1 MRWGG
6 AAVVALPH
14 GYSLAFSQA
23 KPGRGTLIRKGC
35 GHPRSPTRLLV
46 LLREGLSGAT
56 SRYDRRE
63 QHAWRALAVVE
74 GGRQAFSV
82 PCRPTLDDDGE
93 SSGRDKGASL
103 DEWRHG
109 TQLERV
115 LLASGRKILLEPR

>member
-14 GYSLAFSQA
+14 GYSLAFSQE

-74 GGRQAFSV
+74 GGRQGLFS
-82 PCRPTLDDDGE
+82 PLPSNSR
-93 SSGRDKGASL
+93 
-103 DEWRHG
+103 
-109 TQLERV
+109 
-115 LLASGRKILLEPR
+115 